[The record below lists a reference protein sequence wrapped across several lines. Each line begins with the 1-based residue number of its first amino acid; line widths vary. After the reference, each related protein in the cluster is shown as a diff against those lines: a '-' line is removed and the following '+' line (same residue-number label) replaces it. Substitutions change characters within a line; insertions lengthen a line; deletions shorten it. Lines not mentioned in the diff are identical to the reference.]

1 MRIDED
7 DMLAKCSP
15 LYNLRILRSDGN
27 VAEGWKAGYMNC
39 LQTEAKVAKNQS
51 DDQAECMTNTRRD
64 LRWMKV
70 GTES

>member
-1 MRIDED
+1 MRMIC
-7 DMLAKCSP
+7 LQICSP

-27 VAEGWKAGYMNC
+27 VAGGWKAGYVNC
-39 LQTEAKVAKNQS
+39 LQAEAKVAKNQS
-51 DDQAECMTNTRRD
+51 DDQAECMANARRD